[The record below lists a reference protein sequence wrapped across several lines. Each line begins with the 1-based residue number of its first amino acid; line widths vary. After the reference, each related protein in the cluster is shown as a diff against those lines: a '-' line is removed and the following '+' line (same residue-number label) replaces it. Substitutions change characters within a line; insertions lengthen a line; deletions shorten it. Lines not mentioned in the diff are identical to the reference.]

1 MRDDC
6 APLDFADLPPEEAAS
21 RIASATPAPVD
32 MVADPV
38 NLWARYEAP
47 PLPKGLLPRVIE
59 EFARAQGEMMG
70 VDPAGLAM
78 AALTICSA
86 TISDR
91 IAVQVKE
98 HDPTW
103 RESARLWVALIGP
116 PSAKKSPIMNAA
128 ARPLAKIDA
137 NMFREYMTAKVAH
150 DSLPSAERKMS
161 PAPKQTRLRLGDTTI
176 EAAQEVLKDS
186 PDGVLALQDE
196 LSGWFGSMDK
206 YAPGKGA
213 MADRSFWLQ
222 AFNGGAYALNR
233 VQRGAALIPNLSISV
248 LGGIQ
253 PEPLRKLVGDAVDDG
268 LIQRLLPVL
277 LGPTSVGVDAPRAGE
292 AVRYENM
299 VAQLHRL
306 APPPWDG
313 RPVRI
318 EMSGDFPLQFDQEA
332 HAIRRDLEHR
342 HHAMMAAESISGKM
356 ASHFG
361 KYDGIFARLCVLWH
375 CIEHHDA
382 ETLPGVIGASVAG
395 RVAEFLHAYIA
406 RNAVAF
412 YVGTLGLADDHE
424 ELVELAAFILAK
436 RKEGIQVRDIQR
448 ASRSLRSLTA
458 MQGRTLCEKLESMGW
473 LTPGESPT
481 RSSTPHWTVNPI
493 VHRKFAEQG
502 AADAERRAKAQAAI
516 REVFNA

>member
-1 MRDDC
+1 MRDAC

-21 RIASATPAPVD
+21 RIASAIPAPVD
-32 MVADPV
+32 KLDQPV
-38 NLWARYEAP
+38 NLWARYEP
-47 PLPKGLLPRVIE
+47 PELPRGLLPRVIE
-59 EFARAQGEMMG
+59 DFALAQGEMMG

-78 AALTICSA
+78 AALTVCSA
-86 TISDR
+86 TIPDR

-116 PSAKKSPIMNAA
+116 PSAKKSPIMAAA

-137 NMFREYMTAKVAH
+137 AMFREYMTAKAAY
-150 DSLPSAERKMS
+150 DALPSAERKMS

-277 LGPTSVGVDAPRAGE
+277 LAPTSVGIDAPRAGE

-299 VAQLHRL
+299 VAKLHRL
-306 APPPWDG
+306 APPTWDG
-313 RPVRI
+313 QPVRI
-318 EMSGDFPLQFDQEA
+318 EISGDFPLQFDQEA

-342 HHAMMAAESISGKM
+342 HHAMMATETISGKM

-375 CIEHHDA
+375 CIEYCEA
-382 ETLPGVIGASVAG
+382 PVLPSVIGGRIAG
-395 RVAEFLHAYIA
+395 RVARFLHEYIA
-406 RNAVAF
+406 RSAVAF
-412 YVGTLGLADDHE
+412 YVGTLGLSDDHE
-424 ELVELAAFILAK
+424 ELVQVAAYILAEK
-436 RKEGIQVRDIQR
+436 KEHIQIRDLGRSRR
-448 ASRSLRSLTA
+448 ALRSLTA
-458 MQGRTLCEKLESMGW
+458 LDARIICEKLESMGW
-473 LTPGESPT
+473 LTPAPSPPK
-481 RSSTPHWTVNPI
+481 SNTPHWAVNPI
-493 VHRKFAEQG
+493 VHRKFAEHG
-502 AADAERRAKAQAAI
+502 AREAERVAHARAAI